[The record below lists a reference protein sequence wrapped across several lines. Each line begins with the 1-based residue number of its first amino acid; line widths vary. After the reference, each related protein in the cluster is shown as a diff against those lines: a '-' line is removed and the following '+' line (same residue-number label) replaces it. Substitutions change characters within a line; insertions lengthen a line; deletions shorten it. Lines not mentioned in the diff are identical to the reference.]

1 MGSQGIQEISFYA
14 RTQCELQYSYKVV
27 VVVVN
32 NRKQELT
39 LLYVSGTSGTLTN

>member
-14 RTQCELQYSYKVV
+14 RTHELQYSYKVVV